1 MSLKYRSTSAYLKPD
16 PIYRSILASKIINGI
31 MLQGKK
37 TISQRIFYK
46 ACERLQKRI
55 KGKEAIEIVE
65 TAINNVKP
73 MVETKSRRV
82 GGSNYQVPVPV
93 SRRRQQAL
101 AIRWVVD
108 SARGKKGK
116 PMWEKL
122 SDELYDAYNA
132 TGSSYTKKENI
143 HKMAESNKAFAHLAW

>member
-1 MSLKYRSTSAYLKPD
+1 MSLKYRSTSVYIKPD
-16 PIYRSILASKIINGI
+16 PVFRSMLASKIINGI
-31 MLQGKK
+31 MLKGKK
-37 TISQRIFYK
+37 SVAQRIFYK
-46 ACERLQKRI
+46 ACEKLQKRI

-65 TAINNVKP
+65 TAINNIKP

-93 SRRRQQAL
+93 TKRRQQSL
-101 AIRWVVD
+101 AIRWVVE
-108 SARGKKGK
+108 SSRSKKGK

-122 SDELYDAYNA
+122 ADELYDAYNA
-132 TGSSYTKKENI
+132 TGSSHTKKENI

>member
-1 MSLKYRSTSAYLKPD
+1 MSLKYRSTSIYIKPD
-16 PIYRSILASKIINGI
+16 PVFRSLLASKIINNV

-37 TISQRIFYK
+37 SIAERIFYK

-65 TAINNVKP
+65 TAINNIKP

-93 SRRRQQAL
+93 SKKRSQAL
-101 AIRWVVD
+101 AIRWIVG
-108 SARGKKGK
+108 SARDKKGK
-116 PMWEKL
+116 AMWEKL
-122 SDELYDAYNA
+122 SDEIFDAYNA
-132 TGSSYTKKENI
+132 TGSAHSKKENI